1 VRRACSIDGAGG
13 PDDRGGAYALDVR
26 AATRAPS
33 ATTLIAKAVVAGLVP
48 RGESSVAI
56 GFVLISTAP
65 AKEHE
70 VYTEL
75 LRVKGIVEL
84 HPLFGEY
91 DLIAKVEA
99 EDFNALGQLVVD
111 KIRSVPGVIDTKTLT
126 GIKF

>member
-1 VRRACSIDGAGG
+1 LSRPCREGV
-13 PDDRGGAYALDVR
+13 
-26 AATRAPS
+26 
-33 ATTLIAKAVVAGLVP
+33 
-48 RGESSVAI
+48 SSLAI